1 MEHEHTVEAIHDRL
15 VAGRRETY
23 LRDWIFGGID
33 GTVTTF
39 AAVSGVV
46 GAGLGADVILV
57 IGLANLLADGFSM
70 AASNYL
76 GTKAEW
82 DDSARLEAI
91 EHRHIAAVPE
101 GEREEVRQIFASEG
115 FAGDDL
121 DRAVEIVTSDRA
133 RWVRFMLAEEY
144 GLPRTMRSPL
154 VAALTTY
161 SAFVVCGAVPLAP
174 FVLGASSA
182 FELSTVMAAA
192 VFFAVGSLKGHWSL
206 APWWRSG
213 LETLALGS
221 IAAALAYAVGLLVR
235 GFLL

>member
-101 GEREEVRQIFASEG
+101 GEREEVISLLMYVEFQMMEDSGAESVKTGAQVATGARSEQ
-115 FAGDDL
+115 AGGCVWGKSPGQGWSDGL
-121 DRAVEIVTSDRA
+121 TS
-133 RWVRFMLAEEY
+133 
-144 GLPRTMRSPL
+144 S
-154 VAALTTY
+154 
-161 SAFVVCGAVPLAP
+161 
-174 FVLGASSA
+174 
-182 FELSTVMAAA
+182 
-192 VFFAVGSLKGHWSL
+192 
-206 APWWRSG
+206 
-213 LETLALGS
+213 
-221 IAAALAYAVGLLVR
+221 
-235 GFLL
+235 